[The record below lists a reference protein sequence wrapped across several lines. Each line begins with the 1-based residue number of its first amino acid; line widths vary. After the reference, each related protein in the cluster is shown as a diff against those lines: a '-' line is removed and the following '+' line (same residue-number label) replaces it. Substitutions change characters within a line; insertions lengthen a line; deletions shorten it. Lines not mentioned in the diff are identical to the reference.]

1 MLYKKNNFSKLLALL
16 LSLSFLTSSKIAH
29 ATLGGMGAIMGG
41 ILVLLGAKDVHLGMG
56 ETNTWCTCAA
66 NPYSAASCQPGCTK
80 GRWQIAQGI
89 GEIAGGAASMLM
101 NSENDKQTSP
111 GGGLNFDKTT
121 TGGLNLNLPK
131 NPDGTTPNL
140 PDKCKEI
147 PQICKCND
155 ASCNQPTLQ
164 LPPKEELE
172 ASIKGGPKVNPSD
185 TSTLE
190 DALAKLNEN
199 YDKAKQG
206 VDAFNRLSAGGAFD
220 PSGSGSTLALDD
232 SGGAGGGDYVGLNK
246 DGSDAGSKGGAGGGG
261 FDFSPNPLANN
272 ADLDNLKKMRG
283 EPDPVTNVG
292 MNLRNNNTNKL
303 LTIFE
308 RAARVLRGDRNR
320 DISLAKIEWTR
331 KEAAKKQGKG
341 PASMPAPKQ

>member
-1 MLYKKNNFSKLLALL
+1 MLYKKNSFTKLLALL
-16 LSLSFLTSSKIAH
+16 LSFSFLTSSNQANASAGSAGTI
-29 ATLGGMGAIMGG
+29 LGGVLVIAGGITLNKGLGMLSVCKTPGGQASCKPGYAWTTGG
-41 ILVLLGAKDVHLGMG
+41 IL
-56 ETNTWCTCAA
+56 
-66 NPYSAASCQPGCTK
+66 S
-80 GRWQIAQGI
+80 II
-89 GEIAGGAASMLM
+89 GGALAMM
-101 NSENDKQTSP
+101 QNHENDKQTSP

-121 TGGLNLNLPK
+121 TGGLIPDLPK
-131 NPDGTTPNL
+131 NPDGSTPNI

-155 ASCNQPTLQ
+155 ASCNQPSLQ
-164 LPPKEELE
+164 LPPKEEIEELMRQ
-172 ASIKGGPKVNPSD
+172 AAKSNPSD
-185 TSTLE
+185 TTTLD

-199 YDKAKQG
+199 YDKAK
-206 VDAFNRLSAGGAFD
+206 DAANSFNQLSAAGAFD
-220 PSGSGSTLALDD
+220 PSGSGISSDGLAD
-232 SGGAGGGDYVGLNK
+232 SGGGGDYVGLNK
-246 DGSDAGSKGGAGGGG
+246 DGSDAGSKGGGGG
-261 FDFSPNPLANN
+261 FDFNSNPLANN

-320 DISLAKIEWTR
+320 DISLAKLEWTR

-341 PASMPAPKQ
+341 PASMPSPKQ

>member
-1 MLYKKNNFSKLLALL
+1 MLYKKNSFTKLLALI

-101 NSENDKQTSP
+101 NSENNKQTSP

-164 LPPKEELE
+164 LPPKDELE
-172 ASIKGGPKVNPSD
+172 KLMRAGGSSKALAPD
-185 TSTLE
+185 GTTLD
-190 DALAKLNEN
+190 DALAKLNDN
-199 YDKAKQG
+199 YDKAKDAA
-206 VDAFNRLSAGGAFD
+206 DAFNQQSAAGAFLPGGEGGLGGD
-220 PSGSGSTLALDD
+220 SSGSG
-232 SGGAGGGDYVGLNK
+232 GDYMGLNK
-246 DGSDAGSKGGAGGGG
+246 GDGSDSASKGGG
-261 FDFSPNPLANN
+261 FDSPSNPFLNNN

-283 EPDPVTNVG
+283 EPDPVTTVG
-292 MNLRNNNTNKL
+292 LNLQNNNTNKL

-331 KEAAKKQGKG
+331 KEALKKQGKA
-341 PASMPAPKQ
+341 PSTISAPKQ